1 MIHLTC
7 SFLFLLTFHRNVVI
21 DDLTDSSKPVIMP
34 MAVECVA
41 HEAKLNLKNDGQPD
55 VQDAGA
61 DFYSTALKKDQA
73 LGDDVTLPGMAGC
86 AEDDLYFAAGDSFFL
101 SA

>member
-1 MIHLTC
+1 
-7 SFLFLLTFHRNVVI
+7 
-21 DDLTDSSKPVIMP
+21 
-34 MAVECVA
+34 
-41 HEAKLNLKNDGQPD
+41 

-86 AEDDLYFAAGDSFFL
+86 AEDDLYFAAGDSFVL